1 MDNLA
6 QIIIPPEMSGVILA
20 IVERWRFVMYECI
33 ASYLY
38 GVTQEWQVDVCAS
51 INGKG
56 TGIHSGES
64 YLAHD
69 IIVKGLALSLTQ
81 LTAYAQNMLIEL
93 L

>member
-56 TGIHSGES
+56 TGIYSGES
-64 YLAHD
+64 YLAHY
-69 IIVKGLALSLTQ
+69 IIVMGLALSLTQ
-81 LTAYAQNMLIEL
+81 LTAYAQRMLIEL